1 MLAWSRG
8 HSPHVNVR
16 GTWTFWVALS
26 HSPQAKISSWIACP
40 SLQKTRAPA
49 PPRLALKANPP
60 SVRTRTSYVRSW
72 GPAFI
77 YVMPA
82 FRESDSAVYK
92 FFNTWRIRKVLHHRG
107 LPKPARP
114 FWHVCEIS
122 DLSSSPHSSSPPTSL
137 PLSQR
142 NFPASFWN
150 SEYHSLPSSEVASA
164 ASSLA
169 SIAGQSAHS
178 HDLYP
183 SGRKPLGC
191 KGDNRAQAQV
201 CWSSGPISVTSRS
214 LSQCRNKHGGPV
226 AKLHGCRR
234 VWTCRVLFRWSCRS
248 GCWTSQPGAT
258 VHSSS
263 YITCLNVL
271 MS

>member
-1 MLAWSRG
+1 M
-8 HSPHVNVR
+8 
-16 GTWTFWVALS
+16 
-26 HSPQAKISSWIACP
+26 
-40 SLQKTRAPA
+40 
-49 PPRLALKANPP
+49 
-60 SVRTRTSYVRSW
+60 
-72 GPAFI
+72 
-77 YVMPA
+77 
-82 FRESDSAVYK
+82 YK
-92 FFNTWRIRKVLHHRG
+92 
-107 LPKPARP
+107 
-114 FWHVCEIS
+114 IS
-122 DLSSSPHSSSPPTSL
+122 DLSSSPHSSSPSTSL

-214 LSQCRNKHGGPV
+214 LCQCRNKHGGPV
-226 AKLHGCRR
+226 AKLHGCRC
-234 VWTCRVLFRWSCRS
+234 VWTCRVLFRWSRRS
-248 GCWTSQPGAT
+248 GCWTSQPGGT